1 MIILEFDYFTAVH
14 TDEVIVRRLIQ
25 KVRVVGGLSVAE
37 VDFLKQ
43 SCLHEQADS
52 PVESRPRC
60 TGVGSPELFPQ
71 FIRREVFIGGK
82 NNIHDC
88 IALRGLP
95 QALSLDEGVES
106 FLNL

>member
-1 MIILEFDYFTAVH
+1 MVGALSSRANLIAAGFDAERLFDGTESQSSGDTVIEDLQMIILEFDYFTAVY

-37 VDFLKQ
+37 IDFLKQ

-60 TGVGSPELFPQ
+60 TGVGSPELFP
-71 FIRREVFIGGK
+71 
-82 NNIHDC
+82 
-88 IALRGLP
+88 
-95 QALSLDEGVES
+95 
-106 FLNL
+106 

>member
-1 MIILEFDYFTAVH
+1 MIILEFDYFAAVH

-60 TGVGSPELFPQ
+60 TGVGHPELFPQ

-82 NNIHDC
+82 NNIHDG

-95 QALSLDEGVES
+95 QALSLDEGVKS
-106 FLNL
+106 LLNL